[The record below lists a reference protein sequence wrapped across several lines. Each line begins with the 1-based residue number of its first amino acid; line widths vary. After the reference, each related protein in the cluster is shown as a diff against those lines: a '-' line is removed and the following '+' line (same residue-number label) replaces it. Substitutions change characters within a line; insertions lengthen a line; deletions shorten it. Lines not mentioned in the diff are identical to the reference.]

1 MKLAVLAALT
11 FLFAP
16 ACVSRLS
23 AEASSA
29 PFEVRFEHFL
39 TDLEALGV
47 RDASSAGASEVDEES
62 PEYESPWKLTAEES
76 AALTSSVAHFDP
88 AYVNAD
94 LVQLARLLV
103 FAKSLS
109 AGELDE
115 LERLARCERFP
126 GRELIVAVVLI
137 ERSRSLAAARC
148 LLKGF
153 VARNE
158 SDPPYVLW
166 KTWEFCFGGHADELR
181 RRAALGLAILDV
193 AEGTDT
199 TPAERDVA
207 AKLLSVEVLDAATC
221 AHLRA
226 SVRSSLGD

>member
-1 MKLAVLAALT
+1 MDLDALSV
-11 FLFAP
+11 A
-16 ACVSRLS
+16 
-23 AEASSA
+23 
-29 PFEVRFEHFL
+29 
-39 TDLEALGV
+39 
-47 RDASSAGASEVDEES
+47 DASSAGASEVDEES
-62 PEYESPWKLTAEES
+62 PEYDSPWKLTAEEA
-76 AALTSSVAHFDP
+76 AALTSSVAHFAP

-115 LERLARCERFP
+115 LERLARCERFR
-126 GRELIVAVVLI
+126 GRELIVAIVLI

-158 SDPPYVLW
+158 SDPRYVLW

-181 RRAALGLAILDV
+181 RRGELGLAILDV

-199 TPAERDVA
+199 TSAERDVA

>member
-16 ACVSRLS
+16 ACVSRPS

-29 PFEVRFEHFL
+29 PLEVRFEHFL

-47 RDASSAGASEVDEES
+47 RDASSAGASDVDEES

-109 AGELDE
+109 PGELDE
-115 LERLARCERFP
+115 LERCERFP

-158 SDPPYVLW
+158 SDPRYVLW

-226 SVRSSLGD
+226 SVRSSLDD